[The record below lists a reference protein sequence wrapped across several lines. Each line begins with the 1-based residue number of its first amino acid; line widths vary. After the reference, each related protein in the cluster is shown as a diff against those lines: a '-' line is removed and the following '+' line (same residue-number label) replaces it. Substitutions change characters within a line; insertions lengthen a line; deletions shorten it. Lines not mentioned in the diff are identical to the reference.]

1 MYDFDFAAGVE
12 LEIAADT
19 RSVALNTTAFDAN
32 FENMLALGYRDIRFP
47 IPACL
52 SGSSCGLSAGAGISS
67 NHAWVFGNSTGWYG
81 GCSSHP
87 PWSFNAVQSCVSGFP
102 PQTVSKYVLNLVCM
116 Q

>member
-52 SGSSCGLSAGAGISS
+52 SGSSCGLSG
-67 NHAWVFGNSTGWYG
+67 T
-81 GCSSHP
+81 
-87 PWSFNAVQSCVSGFP
+87 SGTP
-102 PQTVSKYVLNLVCM
+102 SE
-116 Q
+116 